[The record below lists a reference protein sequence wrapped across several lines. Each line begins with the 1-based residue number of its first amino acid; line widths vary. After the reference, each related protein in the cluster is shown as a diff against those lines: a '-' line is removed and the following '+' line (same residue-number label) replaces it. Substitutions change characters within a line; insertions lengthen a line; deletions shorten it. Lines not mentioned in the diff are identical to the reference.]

1 MSYEDGEAHCK
12 AVELTVIL
20 RCDIRGLITCRGP
33 ENTKRYWKKC
43 ASKADGQCAM
53 ALMAEKMRT
62 GRIAGFQEKKER
74 LVDFIKKDTKLNYST
89 TPEPKAYLLPE
100 LVGICK
106 IAKRISTI
114 SVYATGAVDCSSS
127 KGCDFV
133 DHGRC
138 TMVRAREAANQIIG
152 AKMRLG
158 KRRLTPAEYNE
169 AIAKAREKIEG
180 LVKTGNP

>member
-1 MSYEDGEAHCK
+1 MSYEDGEAYCK
-12 AVELTVIL
+12 AVDLTIIL

-62 GRIAGFQEKKER
+62 GRIVGFQEKKER
-74 LVDFIKKDTKLNYST
+74 LVDFIRKDTKLNYST

-106 IAKRISTI
+106 IAKKVSTI
-114 SVYATGAVDCSSS
+114 SVYATGATDCSAAE
-127 KGCDFV
+127 GCGFV
-133 DHGRC
+133 DHKRC
-138 TMVRAREAANQIIG
+138 TKRRAHVA
-152 AKMRLG
+152 AKMIIAAKERFG
-158 KRRLTPAEYNE
+158 RRKLTPAEYNE
-169 AIAKAREKIEG
+169 AIAKAKVVLGEMDG
-180 LVKTGNP
+180 